1 MLKHRLLLTLVPAFV
16 AVFAFGFFLGGGTD
30 SVSAQTTC
38 TVDRA
43 LLHRIYSAIFH
54 RPLDSGA
61 DFHVGRPLDI
71 VLSDIENSSENIE
84 YSALFKAMKALE
96 EAKRAPG
103 QLSNTDTE
111 NYKKIVDSALSQVS
125 AWADTLPEQALDKS
139 VVGPD
144 HARAAVQRAYDHLN
158 PTAKAAAEFGLFNA
172 QTRIG
177 HPDVLPLPVE
187 RKVCIQVIT
196 TAKNLKTG
204 EVRQFP
210 TPCDVPDGWEVTPA
224 TSTGN
229 TTGGTVDGTT
239 PNY

>member
-1 MLKHRLLLTLVPAFV
+1 MLKHKLLLTLVPAFIT
-16 AVFAFGFFLGGGTD
+16 VFAFGFFLGGGTD
-30 SVSAQTTC
+30 SASAQTTC

-61 DFHVGRPLDI
+61 DFHVGRSLDT
-71 VLSDIENSSENIE
+71 VLSDIENSGEHIE
-84 YSALFKAMKALE
+84 YSAAFKAMKALE

-103 QLSNTDTE
+103 QLSNADIE
-111 NYKKIVDSALSQVS
+111 SYKKIVDSALSHVS
-125 AWADTLPEQALDKS
+125 AWADTLPEQPLDKA
-139 VVGPD
+139 VVGPE
-144 HARAAVQRAYDHLN
+144 HARAAIKRAYDHMN

-177 HPDVLPLPVE
+177 HPDTLPLPME
-187 RKVCIQVIT
+187 RKVCIQVLT

-204 EVRQFP
+204 EVKQFP
-210 TPCDVPDGWEVTPA
+210 TPCDVPDGWEATPA
-224 TSTGN
+224 TSN
-229 TTGGTVDGTT
+229 TTGGTADGTT

>member
-1 MLKHRLLLTLVPAFV
+1 MLKNKLFFVLITAFA
-16 AVFAFGFFLGGGTD
+16 AVFAFGFFLGGGTNNA
-30 SVSAQTTC
+30 SAQTTC

-43 LLHRIYSAIFH
+43 LLHRIYNAIFH

-61 DFHVGRPLDI
+61 DFHVGRPLDV
-71 VLSDIENSSENIE
+71 VLSDIENSGEHVN
-84 YSALFKAMKALE
+84 YSAIFKAMKALE

-103 QLSNTDTE
+103 QLSNADVE
-111 NYKKIVDSALSQVS
+111 SYKKIVDSALSHVN

-139 VVGPD
+139 VVGPE
-144 HARAAVQRAYDHLN
+144 HARAAIKRAYDNMN

-177 HPDVLPLPVE
+177 HPDILPLPVE
-187 RKVCIQVIT
+187 RKVCIQVLT

-204 EVRQFP
+204 EVKKFP
-210 TPCDVPDGWEVTPA
+210 TPCDVPDGWEATPTA
-224 TSTGN
+224 SN

-239 PNY
+239 P